1 MKEYHST
8 PSNKRYGF
16 DHLPIDDFRMYDEEI
31 KSTVE
36 YERETMGTKKDLST
50 ISEGDEFAFEN
61 SRSTANNENKNSI
74 NPN

>member
-1 MKEYHST
+1 
-8 PSNKRYGF
+8 
-16 DHLPIDDFRMYDEEI
+16 MYDEEI